1 MMSVLENREL
11 FGASSERYRL
21 VNEDRLVQRLGNT
34 RTISAHEACVN
45 TLRWNRGGTLLASGS
60 DDRRVK
66 VWNLAGE
73 CIASVETGHHA
84 NVFAVEFLPAGND
97 RILVSAAGDR
107 LVKMH
112 DLDGFNGKRLLASG
126 SDDRRVKVW
135 NLAGECIASVE
146 TGHHANVFA
155 VEFLPAGNDRILVS
169 AAGDRLVKMHD
180 LDGFNDEPI
189 TWTTNGRVKRL
200 ATAQDEPYLFWS
212 ASEDCYVREYDT
224 RTNEDRKLI
233 NTEEKRVKSFA
244 ICQGRTEL
252 VAVATDEAPVPIY
265 DRRKA
270 DKPLLTCVNADDKC
284 HGNFTYTTHVS
295 FDEMGTECL
304 VNQGCGPIYLFKL
317 KSDDRPTVLQ
327 KIKQIIENNDDVPA
341 NGKHTLAFADAR
353 EQAKE
358 FFSSKK
364 FPEVFCH

>member
-1 MMSVLENREL
+1 
-11 FGASSERYRL
+11 
-21 VNEDRLVQRLGNT
+21 
-34 RTISAHEACVN
+34 AHEACVN
-45 TLRWNRGGTLLASGS
+45 TLRWNRSGT
-60 DDRRVK
+60 
-66 VWNLAGE
+66 
-73 CIASVETGHHA
+73 
-84 NVFAVEFLPAGND
+84 
-97 RILVSAAGDR
+97 
-107 LVKMH
+107 
-112 DLDGFNGKRLLASG
+112 LLASG

-270 DKPLLTCVNADDKC
+270 DKPLLTCVN
-284 HGNFTYTTHVS
+284 
-295 FDEMGTECL
+295 
-304 VNQGCGPIYLFKL
+304 
-317 KSDDRPTVLQ
+317 
-327 KIKQIIENNDDVPA
+327 
-341 NGKHTLAFADAR
+341 
-353 EQAKE
+353 
-358 FFSSKK
+358 
-364 FPEVFCH
+364 

>member
-1 MMSVLENREL
+1 MPVLESREL

-45 TLRWNRGGTLLASGS
+45 TLRWNRAGTLLASGS
-60 DDRRVK
+60 DDRKVK
-66 VWNLAGE
+66 VWNLAGD

-84 NVFAVEFLPAGND
+84 NVFAVEFLPA
-97 RILVSAAGDR
+97 
-107 LVKMH
+107 
-112 DLDGFNGKRLLASG
+112 
-126 SDDRRVKVW
+126 
-135 NLAGECIASVE
+135 
-146 TGHHANVFA
+146 
-155 VEFLPAGNDRILVS
+155 
-169 AAGDRLVKMHD
+169 
-180 LDGFNDEPI
+180 DEPI

-212 ASEDCYVREYDT
+212 ASEDSNVREYDT

-244 ICQGRTEL
+244 ICQGRTE
-252 VAVATDEAPVPIY
+252 
-265 DRRKA
+265 
-270 DKPLLTCVNADDKC
+270 
-284 HGNFTYTTHVS
+284 
-295 FDEMGTECL
+295 L

-327 KIKQIIENNDDVPA
+327 KIKQIIENNDDVPT

-358 FFSSKK
+358 LFSSKK
-364 FPEVFCH
+364 FPEAIDIYSRALSLSPSDYDRSVLLSNRGLTVVSRKFKGALAVNTITHATGTVGTRKGVHRFIQAKVPY

>member
-1 MMSVLENREL
+1 M
-11 FGASSERYRL
+11 
-21 VNEDRLVQRLGNT
+21 
-34 RTISAHEACVN
+34 AHEACVN
-45 TLRWNRGGTLLASGS
+45 TLRWNRSGT
-60 DDRRVK
+60 
-66 VWNLAGE
+66 
-73 CIASVETGHHA
+73 
-84 NVFAVEFLPAGND
+84 
-97 RILVSAAGDR
+97 
-107 LVKMH
+107 
-112 DLDGFNGKRLLASG
+112 LLASG

-252 VAVATDEAPVPIY
+252 V
-265 DRRKA
+265 
-270 DKPLLTCVNADDKC
+270 
-284 HGNFTYTTHVS
+284 
-295 FDEMGTECL
+295 
-304 VNQGCGPIYLFKL
+304 NQGCGPIYLFKL

-364 FPEVFCH
+364 FPEVFFVIDI